1 MAVSAGT
8 PRVAIVGASG
18 IGKHHAKWWALE
30 DANVCAF
37 VGTSPESVN
46 QTGGALREL
55 FDFEG
60 RGYCDIG
67 VMLREEQPN
76 VVDICSPPQLHAAH
90 CRAALESGAHVLC
103 EKPFVFDPRSTWD
116 ELLIEA
122 RDLVDLAT
130 KSGLQLAV
138 CTQYSV
144 GARWFADLWR
154 KSGRASQIHAF
165 EAHLESPA
173 RGRPADPMR
182 TWLDLSPHPISML
195 IELLPECRIAWESLV
210 THFDGY
216 EAIAHFTVHDVSGE
230 ATECRLVTRNSCDP
244 PLHVRRCVLNGWEVR
259 VEGFSDPV
267 GVYRSR
273 LVTPDGST
281 EHDDFMHALIR
292 GFKNGEA
299 PTSLRKAIENLDTM
313 LRIRELAAGRSLVQ

>member
-1 MAVSAGT
+1 MAVSAGM

-30 DANVCAF
+30 GANVCAF
-37 VGTSPESVN
+37 VGTSPESLKRSS
-46 QTGGALREL
+46 GALRDL
-55 FDFEG
+55 FDFDG
-60 RGYCDIG
+60 RGFSDIG
-67 VMLREEQPN
+67 IMLRDEQPN
-76 VVDICSPPQLHAAH
+76 VVDICSPPELHAAH

-103 EKPFVFDPRSTWD
+103 EKPFVFDPRSTRD

-122 RDLVDLAT
+122 RGLVDLAT
-130 KSGLQLAV
+130 QSGLQFAV

-154 KSGRASQIHAF
+154 KSGRASQLHTF

-195 IELLPECRIAWESLV
+195 IELLPEHRIAWDSLV
-210 THFDGY
+210 TLFDGF
-216 EAIAHFTVHDVSGE
+216 EAIAQFTARGQSGE
-230 ATECRLVTRNSCDP
+230 TTECRLVTRNSCDP

-273 LVTPDGST
+273 LVAPEGST

-292 GFKNGEA
+292 GFKKGEA